1 MTLQTDSNNT
11 VGFYIPSY
19 KRSQNVHDKKLLTS
33 GATYVVRKSE
43 ENLYLAEGV
52 DVIAVEDE
60 AINSLGKVRQ
70 WIIDNAKEDVVIQID
85 DDVEQ
90 LGYVLKPNLVVL
102 EESQAI
108 DEMMRIAQIL
118 LDLDLGFASLSMNPN
133 LTFHSSEFLWK
144 AITGG
149 VCWFNK
155 KALKG
160 KYEPDL
166 LKVDTDFMLQELL
179 YNRIC
184 IVPDYLGLC
193 AKHDTN
199 KGGNNQNKSY
209 ARLVNANNYL
219 KTKWGKHYDFDYK
232 SNKTKIN
239 VKRQSKV
246 KV

>member
-19 KRSQNVHDKKLLTS
+19 KRSENLHDKKLLS
-33 GATYVVRKSE
+33 EGCTYVVRKSE
-43 ENLYLAEGV
+43 ERLYRAEGV
-52 DVIAVEDE
+52 EVIAVEDE
-60 AINSLGKVRQ
+60 KINSLGKVRQ
-70 WIIDNAKEDVVIQID
+70 WIIDNAKEDVVVQID

-90 LGYVLKPNLVVL
+90 LGYVLKPNLIVL
-102 EESQAI
+102 DESQVI
-108 DEMMRIAQIL
+108 DEIMRIAQIL
-118 LDLDLGFASLSMNPN
+118 LDLNLGFASLSMNPN
-133 LTFHSSEFLWK
+133 LTFHNSEFLFK

-155 KALKG
+155 KSIKG

-166 LKVDTDFMLQELL
+166 MKVDTDFMLQELL

-184 IVPDYLGLC
+184 IVPDYIGLY

-199 KGGNNQNKSY
+199 KGGNNTNKSY

-239 VKRQSKV
+239 VKR
-246 KV
+246 